1 MKFKRSFL
9 TVAVLSAA
17 SIATAALA
25 LDAAATI
32 KARHDFFHSLGG
44 ANKTV
49 SDQLK
54 SSTPD
59 LAAIRAATA
68 QIATLA
74 PQLPAQFP
82 AGSGPE
88 SGVKTGAKPE
98 IWTNAADFKVKA
110 DGLATAAAALNK
122 AAAGTDIAAITAA
135 NKDLGTA
142 CKNCHTVY
150 RSQDH

>member
-1 MKFKRSFL
+1 MKHKFL

-44 ANKTV
+44 AYKTV
-49 SDQLK
+49 NDQLK
-54 SSTPD
+54 SPTPD
-59 LAAIRAATA
+59 LAAVRVATA

-82 AGSGPE
+82 AGTGPE

-98 IWTNAADFKVKA
+98 IWSNAADFKTKA
-110 DGLATAAAALNK
+110 DGLATAAVALNK
-122 AAAGTDIAAITAA
+122 AAAGTDVAAITTAS
-135 NKDLGTA
+135 KGLGDA
-142 CKNCHTVY
+142 CKNCHTTY
-150 RSQDH
+150 RSQEH